1 VSHSVVSDSLDTLTA
16 GHLKLDTPS
25 RVNAATCV
33 TMMFILAA
41 IIILAWYHLPDQGT
55 WYFGLSTRSVKI
67 SLLLLSWAL
76 SGTAV
81 RFLRMITFTPPAA
94 PSADSQDSLTRAGF
108 IGLIGRPNVGKSTLL
123 NRLIGQK
130 LAITAN
136 KPQTTRN
143 RLLGI
148 RTIGSSQLIFIDTP
162 GIHTSSRVMNQKMV
176 SYAVETLQETDFNLM
191 LVEPL
196 RPGQDLPAEDQLVLQ
211 HLQGRASNT
220 ILAINKIDG
229 LPYDAVLQSL
239 ERYRQL
245 AEFAELIPISALKS
259 HNLERLWELLLKRLP
274 ENPFFFAEDQLTDA
288 SERFL
293 CGELVREQLFRHL
306 QQELPY
312 SVAVQVESFEETP
325 KLLHIVA
332 NIIVERESQKGI
344 IIGHKGQQL
353 KKIGTAARQRIETLL
368 GHSVYLSLQVQVLK
382 QWSRHE
388 HYLQA
393 FGME

>member
-1 VSHSVVSDSLDTLTA
+1 
-16 GHLKLDTPS
+16 
-25 RVNAATCV
+25 
-33 TMMFILAA
+33 
-41 IIILAWYHLPDQGT
+41 
-55 WYFGLSTRSVKI
+55 
-67 SLLLLSWAL
+67 
-76 SGTAV
+76 
-81 RFLRMITFTPPAA
+81 MITFAPPAA
-94 PSADSQDSLTRAGF
+94 PSTDGQDSLTRAGF

-162 GIHTSSRVMNQKMV
+162 GIHISSRVMNQKMV

-196 RPGQDLPAEDQLVLQ
+196 RPGQDVPAEDQLVLQ
-211 HLQGRASNT
+211 HLQGRANNT

-229 LPYDAVLQSL
+229 LPYEAILQSL

-325 KLLHIVA
+325 KRLHIVA
-332 NIIVERESQKGI
+332 IIIVERESQKGI

-368 GHSVYLSLQVQVLK
+368 GQSVYLSLQVRVLK

>member
-1 VSHSVVSDSLDTLTA
+1 
-16 GHLKLDTPS
+16 
-25 RVNAATCV
+25 
-33 TMMFILAA
+33 
-41 IIILAWYHLPDQGT
+41 
-55 WYFGLSTRSVKI
+55 
-67 SLLLLSWAL
+67 
-76 SGTAV
+76 
-81 RFLRMITFTPPAA
+81 MITFTPPAA
-94 PSADSQDSLTRAGF
+94 LSADGQDSLTRAGF

-162 GIHTSSRVMNQKMV
+162 GIHTSSRAMNQKMV
-176 SYAVETLQETDFNLM
+176 NYAVETLQETDFNLM

-196 RPGQDLPAEDQLVLQ
+196 RPGQDVPSEDQLVLQ
-211 HLQGRASNT
+211 HLQDRASNT

-229 LPYDAVLQSL
+229 LPYEVVLKSL
-239 ERYRQL
+239 ERYLQL
-245 AEFAELIPISALKS
+245 TEFAELIPISALKS

>member
-1 VSHSVVSDSLDTLTA
+1 M
-16 GHLKLDTPS
+16 
-25 RVNAATCV
+25 N
-33 TMMFILAA
+33 
-41 IIILAWYHLPDQGT
+41 
-55 WYFGLSTRSVKI
+55 
-67 SLLLLSWAL
+67 
-76 SGTAV
+76 
-81 RFLRMITFTPPAA
+81 TFAPPAPKA
-94 PSADSQDSLTRAGF
+94 ESQDTLTRAGF

-148 RTIGSSQLIFIDTP
+148 RTVGPHQLIFIDTP
-162 GIHTSSRVMNQKMV
+162 GIHASSRIMNQKMV
-176 SYAVETLQETDFNLM
+176 GYAVETLQETDFNLM

-196 RPGQDLPAEDQLVLQ
+196 RPGREIPEEDRLVLQ
-211 HLQGRASNT
+211 HLQERSKET
-220 ILAINKIDG
+220 ILAVNKIDG
-229 LPYDAVLQSL
+229 LSYAVVLETLQ
-239 ERYRQL
+239 RYQQL

-259 HNLERLWELLLKRLP
+259 ENLERLWELLLQRLP

-312 SVAVQVESFEETP
+312 SVAVQVESFEESP

-353 KKIGTAARQRIETLL
+353 KKIGTAARQRIEALL
-368 GHSVYLSLQVQVLK
+368 GQQVYLSLQVRVLK

-388 HYLQA
+388 RHLQA

>member
-1 VSHSVVSDSLDTLTA
+1 
-16 GHLKLDTPS
+16 
-25 RVNAATCV
+25 
-33 TMMFILAA
+33 
-41 IIILAWYHLPDQGT
+41 
-55 WYFGLSTRSVKI
+55 
-67 SLLLLSWAL
+67 
-76 SGTAV
+76 
-81 RFLRMITFTPPAA
+81 MITFTPPAA
-94 PSADSQDSLTRAGF
+94 LSADGQDSLTRAGF

-162 GIHTSSRVMNQKMV
+162 GIHTSSRAMNQKMV
-176 SYAVETLQETDFNLM
+176 NYAVKTLQETDFNLM

-196 RPGQDLPAEDQLVLQ
+196 RPGQDVPSEDQLVLQ
-211 HLQGRASNT
+211 HLQDRASNT

-229 LPYDAVLQSL
+229 LPYEVVLKSL
-239 ERYRQL
+239 ERYLQL
-245 AEFAELIPISALKS
+245 TEFAELIPISALKS
-259 HNLERLWELLLKRLP
+259 YNLERLWELLLKRLP

>member
-1 VSHSVVSDSLDTLTA
+1 
-16 GHLKLDTPS
+16 
-25 RVNAATCV
+25 
-33 TMMFILAA
+33 
-41 IIILAWYHLPDQGT
+41 
-55 WYFGLSTRSVKI
+55 
-67 SLLLLSWAL
+67 
-76 SGTAV
+76 
-81 RFLRMITFTPPAA
+81 MITFTPPAA
-94 PSADSQDSLTRAGF
+94 LSADGQDSLTRAGF

-162 GIHTSSRVMNQKMV
+162 GIHTSSRAMNQKMV
-176 SYAVETLQETDFNLM
+176 NYAVKTLQETDFNLM

-196 RPGQDLPAEDQLVLQ
+196 RPGQDVPSEDQLVLQ
-211 HLQGRASNT
+211 HLQDRASNT

-229 LPYDAVLQSL
+229 LPYEVVLKSL
-239 ERYRQL
+239 ERYLQL
-245 AEFAELIPISALKS
+245 TEFAELIPISALKS
-259 HNLERLWELLLKRLP
+259 YNLERLWELLLKRLP

-344 IIGHKGQQL
+344 LIGHKGQQL

>member
-1 VSHSVVSDSLDTLTA
+1 
-16 GHLKLDTPS
+16 
-25 RVNAATCV
+25 
-33 TMMFILAA
+33 
-41 IIILAWYHLPDQGT
+41 
-55 WYFGLSTRSVKI
+55 
-67 SLLLLSWAL
+67 
-76 SGTAV
+76 
-81 RFLRMITFTPPAA
+81 MITFTPPAA
-94 PSADSQDSLTRAGF
+94 LSADGQDSLTRAGF

-162 GIHTSSRVMNQKMV
+162 GIHTSSRAMNQKMV
-176 SYAVETLQETDFNLM
+176 NYAVKTLQETDFNLM

-196 RPGQDLPAEDQLVLQ
+196 RPGQDVPSEDQLVLQ
-211 HLQGRASNT
+211 HLQDRACNT

-229 LPYDAVLQSL
+229 LPYEVVLKSL
-239 ERYRQL
+239 ERYLQL
-245 AEFAELIPISALKS
+245 TEFAELIPISALKS
-259 HNLERLWELLLKRLP
+259 YNLERLWELLLKRLP

>member
-1 VSHSVVSDSLDTLTA
+1 
-16 GHLKLDTPS
+16 
-25 RVNAATCV
+25 
-33 TMMFILAA
+33 
-41 IIILAWYHLPDQGT
+41 
-55 WYFGLSTRSVKI
+55 
-67 SLLLLSWAL
+67 
-76 SGTAV
+76 
-81 RFLRMITFTPPAA
+81 
-94 PSADSQDSLTRAGF
+94 
-108 IGLIGRPNVGKSTLL
+108 
-123 NRLIGQK
+123 
-130 LAITAN
+130 
-136 KPQTTRN
+136 
-143 RLLGI
+143 
-148 RTIGSSQLIFIDTP
+148 
-162 GIHTSSRVMNQKMV
+162 MNQKMV
-176 SYAVETLQETDFNLM
+176 NYAVETLQETDFNLM

-196 RPGQDLPAEDQLVLQ
+196 RPGQDVPSEDQLVLQ
-211 HLQGRASNT
+211 HLQDRASNT

-229 LPYDAVLQSL
+229 LPYEVVLKSL
-239 ERYRQL
+239 ERYLQL
-245 AEFAELIPISALKS
+245 TEFAELIPISALKS

-368 GHSVYLSLQVQVLK
+368 GNSVYLSLQVRVLK

>member
-1 VSHSVVSDSLDTLTA
+1 
-16 GHLKLDTPS
+16 
-25 RVNAATCV
+25 
-33 TMMFILAA
+33 
-41 IIILAWYHLPDQGT
+41 
-55 WYFGLSTRSVKI
+55 
-67 SLLLLSWAL
+67 
-76 SGTAV
+76 
-81 RFLRMITFTPPAA
+81 MITFTPPAA
-94 PSADSQDSLTRAGF
+94 PSTDGQDSLTRAGF

-162 GIHTSSRVMNQKMV
+162 GIHASSRVMNQKMV

-196 RPGQDLPAEDQLVLQ
+196 RPGQDVPAEDQLVLQ
-211 HLQGRASNT
+211 HLQDRASNT
-220 ILAINKIDG
+220 ILAINKVDG
-229 LPYDAVLQSL
+229 LPYEAILQSL

-245 AEFAELIPISALKS
+245 AEFAELIPISALKP

-325 KLLHIVA
+325 KRLHIIA

-368 GHSVYLSLQVQVLK
+368 GQSVYLSLQVRVLK

>member
-1 VSHSVVSDSLDTLTA
+1 
-16 GHLKLDTPS
+16 
-25 RVNAATCV
+25 
-33 TMMFILAA
+33 
-41 IIILAWYHLPDQGT
+41 
-55 WYFGLSTRSVKI
+55 
-67 SLLLLSWAL
+67 
-76 SGTAV
+76 
-81 RFLRMITFTPPAA
+81 MITFTPPAA
-94 PSADSQDSLTRAGF
+94 LSADGQDSLTRAGF

-162 GIHTSSRVMNQKMV
+162 GIHTSSRAMNQKMV
-176 SYAVETLQETDFNLM
+176 NYAVKTLQETDFNLM

-196 RPGQDLPAEDQLVLQ
+196 RPGQDVPSEDQLVLQ
-211 HLQGRASNT
+211 HLQDRASNT

-229 LPYDAVLQSL
+229 LPYEVVLKSL
-239 ERYRQL
+239 ERYLQL
-245 AEFAELIPISALKS
+245 TEFAELIPISALKS

>member
-1 VSHSVVSDSLDTLTA
+1 
-16 GHLKLDTPS
+16 
-25 RVNAATCV
+25 
-33 TMMFILAA
+33 
-41 IIILAWYHLPDQGT
+41 
-55 WYFGLSTRSVKI
+55 
-67 SLLLLSWAL
+67 
-76 SGTAV
+76 
-81 RFLRMITFTPPAA
+81 MITFAPPAA
-94 PSADSQDSLTRAGF
+94 PSTDVQDSLTRAGF

-176 SYAVETLQETDFNLM
+176 SYAVETLQESVFNLL

-196 RPGQDLPAEDQLVLQ
+196 RPGQDVPAEDQLVLQ
-211 HLQGRASNT
+211 HLQGRANNT

-229 LPYDAVLQSL
+229 LPYEAILQSL

-325 KLLHIVA
+325 KRLHIVA

-368 GHSVYLSLQVQVLK
+368 GQSVYLSLQVRVLK

>member
-1 VSHSVVSDSLDTLTA
+1 
-16 GHLKLDTPS
+16 
-25 RVNAATCV
+25 
-33 TMMFILAA
+33 
-41 IIILAWYHLPDQGT
+41 
-55 WYFGLSTRSVKI
+55 
-67 SLLLLSWAL
+67 
-76 SGTAV
+76 
-81 RFLRMITFTPPAA
+81 MITFTPPAA

-211 HLQGRASNT
+211 HLQGRAGNT

-344 IIGHKGQQL
+344 LIGHKGQQL

>member
-1 VSHSVVSDSLDTLTA
+1 
-16 GHLKLDTPS
+16 
-25 RVNAATCV
+25 
-33 TMMFILAA
+33 
-41 IIILAWYHLPDQGT
+41 
-55 WYFGLSTRSVKI
+55 
-67 SLLLLSWAL
+67 
-76 SGTAV
+76 
-81 RFLRMITFTPPAA
+81 MITFTPPAA
-94 PSADSQDSLTRAGF
+94 LSANGHDSLTRAGF

-162 GIHTSSRVMNQKMV
+162 GIHTSSRAMNQKMV
-176 SYAVETLQETDFNLM
+176 NYAVKTLQETDFNLM

-196 RPGQDLPAEDQLVLQ
+196 RPGQDVPSEDQLVLQ
-211 HLQGRASNT
+211 HLQDRASNT

-229 LPYDAVLQSL
+229 LPYEVVLKSL
-239 ERYRQL
+239 ERYLQL
-245 AEFAELIPISALKS
+245 TEFAELIPISALKS

>member
-1 VSHSVVSDSLDTLTA
+1 
-16 GHLKLDTPS
+16 
-25 RVNAATCV
+25 
-33 TMMFILAA
+33 
-41 IIILAWYHLPDQGT
+41 
-55 WYFGLSTRSVKI
+55 
-67 SLLLLSWAL
+67 
-76 SGTAV
+76 
-81 RFLRMITFTPPAA
+81 MITFAPPAA
-94 PSADSQDSLTRAGF
+94 PSADGQGSLTRAGF

-123 NRLIGQK
+123 NRLIGKK

-162 GIHTSSRVMNQKMV
+162 GIHASSRVMNQKMV

-196 RPGQDLPAEDQLVLQ
+196 RPGQDVPAEDQLVLQ
-211 HLQGRASNT
+211 HLQDRASNT
-220 ILAINKIDG
+220 ILAINKVDG
-229 LPYDAVLQSL
+229 LPYEAILQSL

-325 KLLHIVA
+325 KRLHIIA

-353 KKIGTAARQRIETLL
+353 KKIGTTARQRIETLL
-368 GHSVYLSLQVQVLK
+368 GQSVYLSLQVRVLK

>member
-1 VSHSVVSDSLDTLTA
+1 
-16 GHLKLDTPS
+16 
-25 RVNAATCV
+25 
-33 TMMFILAA
+33 
-41 IIILAWYHLPDQGT
+41 
-55 WYFGLSTRSVKI
+55 
-67 SLLLLSWAL
+67 
-76 SGTAV
+76 
-81 RFLRMITFTPPAA
+81 MITFAPTAA
-94 PSADSQDSLTRAGF
+94 PSAGGQDSLTRAGF

-196 RPGQDLPAEDQLVLQ
+196 RPGQDVPAEDQLVLQ
-211 HLQGRASNT
+211 HLQSRASNT

-229 LPYDAVLQSL
+229 LPHETVLQSL
-239 ERYRQL
+239 ERYRKL

-259 HNLERLWELLLKRLP
+259 HNLECLWELLLKRLP

-325 KLLHIVA
+325 KRLHIVA

-368 GHSVYLSLQVQVLK
+368 GQSVYLSLQVRVLK

-393 FGME
+393 FGIE